1 MLNQYRAPSLW
12 EMPRHRH
19 TACCEKMVLVPEPR
33 RTPGSC
39 LHSWCASTYG
49 TGEEALG
56 IRLSLTH
63 SILGVCLLADP
74 HTLAHYAA
82 LVCGPPAPLSSSR
95 GCCFSL
101 SLQVVET
108 EQLLSLS
115 NGPLIVFVR
124 VDSKLG
130 AGVGKSMP
138 IRLFLFCYSPIR
150 RWARIRTPTPVAEY
164 SRWDF

>member
-1 MLNQYRAPSLW
+1 M
-12 EMPRHRH
+12 
-19 TACCEKMVLVPEPR
+19 
-33 RTPGSC
+33 
-39 LHSWCASTYG
+39 
-49 TGEEALG
+49 GEEALG

-63 SILGVCLLADP
+63 SVLGVCLLADP
-74 HTLAHYAA
+74 HTLARHSAFG
-82 LVCGPPAPLSSSR
+82 LWAPCALSSSR
-95 GCCFSL
+95 GCCFFL

-138 IRLFLFCYSPIR
+138 IRLFLFCYSLIK

>member
-1 MLNQYRAPSLW
+1 
-12 EMPRHRH
+12 
-19 TACCEKMVLVPEPR
+19 MVLVPEPR

-56 IRLSLTH
+56 VRLSLTY

-74 HTLAHYAA
+74 HTLAHYSAFG
-82 LVCGPPAPLSSSR
+82 LWAPCALSSSR

-138 IRLFLFCYSPIR
+138 ITFISLLLFSHKALGSHPYAYTR
-150 RWARIRTPTPVAEY
+150 RRIFSVGFL
-164 SRWDF
+164 SSS